1 MIEKAKTYW
10 ANSVEFFWWVLNW
23 RRLAFIAVAF
33 VIGAAARQGF
43 DPQRPQTQLVPTL
56 QYLTAADL
64 NGINAQIK
72 FMDGEIEKLRRGQVA
87 IGEDFVGRLEKLEAW
102 QAKYSPVTTGSTSKQ
117 KR

>member
-56 QYLTAADL
+56 QYLTASDL
-64 NGINAQIK
+64 NEIKAQMRYLNGENDKIRQGQIQLGAVLNA
-72 FMDGEIEKLRRGQVA
+72 
-87 IGEDFVGRLEKLEAW
+87 RLEKLEAW
-102 QAKYSPVTTGSTSKQ
+102 QAKASPVTTGSTSKQ